1 MVKVAVCDDETAV
14 RDEMSALLNQYR
26 AQRNSEMSI
35 EVFGSPLDLL
45 NAMEHGSRFDVLL
58 LDILMPG
65 FNGIETAAEI
75 RRFDSCVKIIF
86 LTSSSDFAVQSYT
99 VNAFYY
105 RLKPVQAES
114 LFPLLDSVL
123 ESCERE
129 HSVSIV
135 LRCKDGIT
143 LVDTRKIEFCEVMHR
158 TLFIHLISGK
168 VLESTGSLDNLE
180 QQLIC
185 HGGFMRFHRSYL
197 VNLNH
202 IRNISRR
209 AVTMSCLTEI
219 PIPRG
224 KYNDIKNAF
233 LKNVFYEER
242 IGP

>member
-1 MVKVAVCDDETAV
+1 MVKIAICDDDSAV
-14 RDEMSALLNQYR
+14 RDELSALLNQYR
-26 AQRNSEMSI
+26 AQQDSEMSI
-35 EVFGSPLDLL
+35 DVFQASLDLL
-45 NAMEHGSRFDVLL
+45 NAMERGSRFDVLL

-75 RRFDSCVKIIF
+75 RRFDSYVKIIF

-105 RLKPVQAES
+105 QLKPIRAES
-114 LFPLLDSVL
+114 LFGLLDSVL
-123 ESCERE
+123 ETCERE
-129 HSVSIV
+129 RSGSLV

-143 LVDTRKIEFCEVMHR
+143 LVETRKIEFCEVIHR
-158 TLFIHLISGK
+158 TLFIHLVSGK

-180 QQLIC
+180 QQLAGQGC
-185 HGGFMRFHRSYL
+185 FVRFHRSYL

-209 AVTMSCLTEI
+209 AVTMSCLIEI

-233 LKNVFYEER
+233 LENAFYEGK
-242 IGP
+242 IGL